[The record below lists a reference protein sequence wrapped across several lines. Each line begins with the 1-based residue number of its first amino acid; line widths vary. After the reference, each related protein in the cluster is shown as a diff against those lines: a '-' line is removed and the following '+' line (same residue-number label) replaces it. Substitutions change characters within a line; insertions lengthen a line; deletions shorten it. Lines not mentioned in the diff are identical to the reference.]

1 MQAMPEDKS
10 NFEVCFE
17 ALEAGDMPPFL
28 HWLKA
33 GEAARQYFILMALMR
48 KIGPAK
54 PGPKKK

>member
-1 MQAMPEDKS
+1 MPEEKS
-10 NFEVCFE
+10 NFDICSE
-17 ALEAGDMPPFL
+17 ALEVGDMPPFL